1 MLGLCLHSTCQLGVV
16 AVRGNGGGGGG
27 GAGGGERVIGQLW
40 GNGVTVFSPIF
51 MWGKNDGREFF

>member
-27 GAGGGERVIGQLW
+27 GGAGGGE
-40 GNGVTVFSPIF
+40 
-51 MWGKNDGREFF
+51 